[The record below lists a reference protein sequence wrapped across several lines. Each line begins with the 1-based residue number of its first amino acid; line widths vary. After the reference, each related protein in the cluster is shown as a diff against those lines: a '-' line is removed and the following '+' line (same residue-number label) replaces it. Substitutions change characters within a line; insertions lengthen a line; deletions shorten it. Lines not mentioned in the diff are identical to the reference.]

1 MAVRLAKLAGYDL
14 EILIDR
20 SGSMSKE
27 DVPVG
32 KKGLF
37 GGTKYTSRWASCAEQ
52 TAELAGEACK
62 VDDDGI
68 YVGLFNTRLQ
78 PIDNA
83 DADKVRAA
91 FKQYSPT
98 DGTNTADA
106 LNARINAYFERKA
119 KGGAKPLILICVTD
133 GEPTGSTV
141 SGVSRDAQQAV
152 ADVISNATKKISSRK
167 EIGIFF
173 IQVGFDKAATVF
185 LQWLDDGLVAAG
197 AAHDIVDAKTAEDA
211 KNMSITDIIEAA
223 LND

>member
-20 SGSMSKE
+20 SGSMDTE
-27 DVPVG
+27 DCPG
-32 KKGLF
+32 SKKGFF
-37 GGTKYTSRWASCAEQ
+37 GGSKNVSRWNYVADQ
-52 TAELAGEACK
+52 TAELADEACK
-62 VDDDGI
+62 IDDDGI
-68 YVGLFNTRLQ
+68 YVGLFNTSLQ
-78 PIDNA
+78 PIENA
-83 DADKVRAA
+83 NADKVREV
-91 FKQYSPT
+91 FKKYRPT
-98 DGTNTADA
+98 DGTYTADA

-133 GEPTGSTV
+133 GEPTGTRV
-141 SGVSRDAQQAV
+141 AGISRDAQQAV
-152 ADVISNATKKISSRK
+152 ADVISNATKKIGSRK

-173 IQVGFDKAATVF
+173 IQVGFDKKATAF

-197 AAHDIVDAKTAEDA
+197 AAFDIVDAKTAEDA